1 MRPGTDVA
9 LIWGILWHILE
20 NGWENS
26 EFIAKRTED
35 IELLREKVAEYDLDR
50 VEKIT
55 GVAKER
61 IIESARICS
70 YQKRTRAQIR

>member
-1 MRPGTDVA
+1 MD
-9 LIWGILWHILE
+9 
-20 NGWENS
+20 GWENK
-26 EFIAKRTED
+26 EFIAKQTED

-61 IIESARICS
+61 IIESAMWEELLKQLIFS
-70 YQKRTRAQIR
+70 

>member
-1 MRPGTDVA
+1 MD
-9 LIWGILWHILE
+9 
-20 NGWENS
+20 GWENK
-26 EFIAKRTED
+26 EFIAKQTED

-61 IIESARICS
+61 IIESAM
-70 YQKRTRAQIR
+70 